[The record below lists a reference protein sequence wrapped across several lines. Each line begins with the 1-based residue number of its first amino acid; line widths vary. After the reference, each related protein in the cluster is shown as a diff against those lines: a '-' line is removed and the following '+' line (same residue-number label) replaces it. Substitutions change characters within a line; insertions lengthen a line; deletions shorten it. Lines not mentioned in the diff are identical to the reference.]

1 MPDHSNLTS
10 GCSAVRWLSGIFTV
24 LLAGVLLSACTVAP
38 EPISDRDHEKR
49 AAELLE
55 RVTADQEPVTGPI
68 DLYEAMARAIKYNLD
83 YRVELM
89 TRALRVRDLDVSRY
103 DMLPRIVG
111 TLDYTGRD
119 NDAGGLS
126 QSLLTGETSLE
137 PSTSSERDVLASD
150 LTMSWDVLDFGLSY
164 VRARQ
169 AGDEV
174 MIAEEGKRKVVQRII
189 EDVRAAFW
197 RAASAERLLGKTRA
211 LARETEQALARARQ
225 QQESGLTTP
234 MSALSYERELLSIRR
249 DLQSVSRELI
259 VAKKQLAALMN
270 VPPSTDYDIEL
281 PSRNLSWE
289 SLVIPYEQ
297 MLQLAVRNRPE
308 LHEVAYQMRSNER
321 EDTAAILRALPNLRL
336 YTGANW
342 SSDDFLYNSD
352 WVSWGAQASWN
363 LLNVF
368 RVGAERDR
376 VAAQGDLL
384 DARALALTMAV
395 ATQVSVSRA
404 RYELRQRELDT
415 AARYFKV
422 QFKIGQQ
429 IDAGHRAGNISDQTR
444 IREQMNTVLAEVR
457 LDVALADL
465 QSAYANVYAATGV
478 DPVDT
483 SMSSEDSVSELAGKL
498 RRLWAE
504 RGDALARA
512 LVGLEAQ

>member
-1 MPDHSNLTS
+1 MST
-10 GCSAVRWLSGIFTV
+10 RWNHVTPGGALRRIFPVV
-24 LLAGVLLSACTVAP
+24 LLGLFLSACTVTP
-38 EPISDRDHEKR
+38 EPIGEDAHEQR
-49 AAELLE
+49 AADLLE
-55 RVTADQEPVTGPI
+55 RMTAGQEPVTAPI
-68 DLYEAMARAIKYNLD
+68 DLYDAMARAIKYNLD

-89 TRALRVRDLDVSRY
+89 TRALRMKDLDVSRY

-111 TLDYTGRD
+111 SLDYTGRD

-137 PSTSSERDVLASD
+137 PSTSSEREVLASD

-164 VRARQ
+164 VRAQQ

-174 MIAEEGKRKVVQRII
+174 MIAEEGKRKVIQRIV

-197 RAASAERLLGKTRA
+197 RAASAERLLGKAQALERDTERA
-211 LARETEQALARARQ
+211 LALAQ
-225 QQESGLTTP
+225 QQQDSGLTTP

-249 DLQSVSRELI
+249 DLQSLTRELI

-270 VPPSTDYDIEL
+270 LAPNTDFDIEL

-289 SLVIPYEQ
+289 SLVIPYDR
-297 MLQLAVRNRPE
+297 MLKLAVRNRPE

-321 EDTAAILRALPNLRL
+321 EDTAAILRALPSLRL
-336 YTGANW
+336 YSGANW

-363 LLNVF
+363 LMNIF
-368 RVGAERDR
+368 QVGAERDR
-376 VAAQGDLL
+376 VQAQGELL

-422 QFKIGQQ
+422 QFKISQQ
-429 IDAGHRAGNISDQTR
+429 IEAGHGAGNVSDQTR

-483 SMSSEDSVSELAGKL
+483 SMSSEDSVAELAAKL

-512 LVGLEAQ
+512 LVDLEAS